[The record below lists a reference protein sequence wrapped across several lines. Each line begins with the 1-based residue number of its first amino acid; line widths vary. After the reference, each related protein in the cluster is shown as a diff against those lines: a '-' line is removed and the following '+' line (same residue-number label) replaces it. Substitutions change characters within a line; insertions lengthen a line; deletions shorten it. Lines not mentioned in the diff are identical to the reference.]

1 MFKREKNNMI
11 FGILLFIFAILTKN
25 KTCNLDFELNALA
38 ILSFIEIIAEL
49 RILNSFLIN

>member
-1 MFKREKNNMI
+1 MI
-11 FGILLFIFAILTKN
+11 FGIMLFIFAILTKN

-49 RILNSFLIN
+49 RALDRFLTN